1 MPVMAIQSFASP
13 AVDRFFREGR
23 RLKGVGWGN
32 VARVAARKLDM
43 LDYAA
48 VLTDL
53 ASPPGNRLEAL
64 KGKLAGF
71 HSIRIN
77 DQWRGAF
84 PPAAFRPPP
93 GDLRDH
99 PPGSPTRARA
109 PHTPPA

>member
-1 MPVMAIQSFASP
+1 MAIQSFANP
-13 AVDRFFREGR
+13 VVERFFSEE
-23 RLKGVGWGN
+23 RLSKNVGWAN

-64 KGKLAGF
+64 KGKLAGR

-77 DQWRGAF
+77 DQWRVVFRWTDSA
-84 PPAAFRPPP
+84 PAEV
-93 GDLRDH
+93 DIRDYH
-99 PPGSPTRARA
+99 
-109 PHTPPA
+109 